1 MSYHSGQDPEENL
14 PDWLKDLRKR
24 QSTEEPESLKP
35 GDKEAKQNPEEEG
48 EPDWLKEIRQR
59 YGHTD
64 ALERAPAIQESEPAL
79 SDTQPIPSQRP
90 VEPVSERKEKDGNQ
104 KAFIEEPDSLEE
116 LEGKFAK
123 EPQTTGAETPRREF
137 PDWLHEL
144 GELNR
149 ENKMEEGEGSGHIP
163 ALTEGSEELTPGELP
178 SWLEAIRPSGIFPET
193 TSTEKGKA
201 SGSELPTKKGVA
213 GPLDGLSGVLPAEP
227 GTIQSIKP
235 PIYTARLDLTDNQN
249 QHVAAFKRILEE
261 EGRSREDLTGTTDKP
276 ARFLNLLMGAALFLA
291 VLIPLFTK
299 SQLTRRPQLEVFP
312 EASEV
317 FNRIDILPAGAP
329 VLIAFDLQPALFG
342 ETRPA
347 ATAVLDHLLDREVR
361 LVFISTQTTGP
372 GLAEYL
378 LRTEAGEVPAIATGD
393 YTNLGY
399 LSGGT
404 AALRTFLS
412 DPRNATFSITVLGLN
427 PWTYPALESIDKVS
441 DFALVVVI
449 SGNAEDVRLWVEQG
463 ADELTSGFVAV
474 TSAQANPLL
483 QPYLRSQPQTLKGLL
498 SGLQGAAFYEG
509 LRAQDGDGR
518 LFWDAYSFGLGAIV
532 LLILLGGLYS
542 RLIHIRDERPNSKAA
557 SNTTATAETT
567 GSQNAA

>member
-1 MSYHSGQDPEENL
+1 MSYHSGQDPKENL

-24 QSTEEPESLKP
+24 KSTEEPETSKP
-35 GDKEAKQNPEEEG
+35 GDEAKQNPEEEG

-59 YGHTD
+59 YGQTGS
-64 ALERAPAIQESEPAL
+64 LKKESEFQESEPAL
-79 SDTQPIPSQRP
+79 SDTQPIPRKGP
-90 VEPVSERKEKDGNQ
+90 NEPGSEREEKDADQ
-104 KAFIEEPDSLEE
+104 KAFIEEPDSLEQ
-116 LEGKFAK
+116 LEGKFAN
-123 EPQTTGAETPRREF
+123 EPQETGAETPKREF

-144 GELNR
+144 GELDR
-149 ENKMEEGEGSGHIP
+149 ENKRESEGPGHIP
-163 ALTEGSEELTPGELP
+163 AFTERGEELTPGELP
-178 SWLEAIRPSGIFPET
+178 SWLEAIRPSGIISESKIP
-193 TSTEKGKA
+193 EKGKA
-201 SGSELPTKKGVA
+201 SDSELPTKEGVT
-213 GPLDGLSGVLPAEP
+213 GPLAGLSGVLPAEP
-227 GTIQSIKP
+227 GAIQSKKP

-249 QHVAAFKRILEE
+249 QHVAAFKKILEE
-261 EGRSREDLTGTTDKP
+261 EGKSREDLTGTTEKP
-276 ARFLNLLMGAALFLA
+276 VRFLNLLMGAALLLA
-291 VLIPLFTK
+291 VLIPLLTQ
-299 SQLTRRPQLEVFP
+299 SQSTPRPPLEAFP

-329 VLIAFDLQPALFG
+329 VLVAFDLQPALFG

-347 ATAVLDHLLDREVR
+347 ATAVLDHLLDKEVR

-372 GLAEYL
+372 GMAEYL
-378 LRTEAGEVPAIATGD
+378 LRTEAGEVPAIATGE

-399 LSGGT
+399 LSGGS

-412 DPRNATFSITVLGLN
+412 DPRNATFSITALGLN
-427 PWTYPALESIDKVS
+427 PWTDPALESIDKIS

-483 QPYLRSQPQTLKGLL
+483 QPYLQSQPQTLKGLL
-498 SGLQGAAFYEG
+498 SGLHGAVFYEG

-532 LLILLGGLYS
+532 LLILLGGLYG
-542 RLIHIRDERPNSKAA
+542 RLIHTRDERPSSKAA
-557 SNTTATAETT
+557 STTAATAETT

>member
-1 MSYHSGQDPEENL
+1 MSYHSGQDPKENL

-24 QSTEEPESLKP
+24 QSTEGPESLKP
-35 GDKEAKQNPEEEG
+35 GAEEAKQNPEEEG

-64 ALERAPAIQESEPAL
+64 ALEKGPAIQESEPAL
-79 SDTQPIPSQRP
+79 SDTQPIPSQRS
-90 VEPVSERKEKDGNQ
+90 VEPVSEREEKDANQ

-123 EPQTTGAETPRREF
+123 EPQGTGAETPKREF

-144 GELNR
+144 GELDR
-149 ENKMEEGEGSGHIP
+149 ENKREGEGPDHIP
-163 ALTEGSEELTPGELP
+163 AFTEGGEELTPGELP
-178 SWLEAIRPSGIFPET
+178 GWLEAIRPSGIIPET
-193 TSTEKGKA
+193 RSPEKGEA
-201 SGSELPTKKGVA
+201 SGGEIPTKEGVA
-213 GPLDGLSGVLPAEP
+213 GPLAGLSGVLPAEP
-227 GTIQSIKP
+227 GAIQSIKP

-249 QHVAAFKRILEE
+249 QHVAAFKKILEE
-261 EGRSREDLTGTTDKP
+261 EGKSREDLTGTAEKP
-276 ARFLNLLMGAALFLA
+276 VRFLNLLMGAALLLA
-291 VLIPLFTK
+291 VLIPLFTQ
-299 SQLTRRPQLEVFP
+299 SQSTPRPQLEVFP

-329 VLIAFDLQPALFG
+329 VLVAFDLQPALFG

-372 GLAEYL
+372 GMAEYL
-378 LRTEAGEVPAIATGD
+378 LHTEAGEVPAIATGE

-412 DPRNATFSITVLGLN
+412 DPRNATFSITALGLN
-427 PWTYPALESIDKVS
+427 PWTDPALESIDKVS

-449 SGNAEDVRLWVEQG
+449 SENAEDVRHWVEQG

-483 QPYLRSQPQTLKGLL
+483 QPYLQSQPQTLKGLL

-532 LLILLGGLYS
+532 LLILLGGLYG
-542 RLIHIRDERPNSKAA
+542 RLIHTRDERPSSRAA
-557 SNTTATAETT
+557 PTTAATAETT
-567 GSQNAA
+567 GSQNAAK